1 MILVYL
7 TRATGLS
14 VLRVVMLLLRIESSM
29 RKNFISRAF
38 PDIDTFLNL
47 HIDTILNLYLNTY
60 YTPLYLLVFAR
71 SHLAFTFYLV

>member
-1 MILVYL
+1 
-7 TRATGLS
+7 
-14 VLRVVMLLLRIESSM
+14 M

-71 SHLAFTFYLV
+71 SHLAFTFYLVWFFLINKTHDVIFVNNS